1 MARRRLNFI
10 QRRNTNSR
18 TLVLGFFLFFLALAI
33 APPVQHYFSQRAE
46 ISAVE
51 SQIKAGNSALTQAR
65 KELELWRDPEFV
77 KSQARARLH
86 FVLPGERQYIVTD
99 AATEAADASKTEV
112 ASNIPVGLPW
122 YNRLIASITE
132 TGKN

>member
-1 MARRRLNFI
+1 MARRRLNFNR
-10 QRRNTNSR
+10 RRNTNSR
-18 TLVLGFFLFFLALAI
+18 ALVLGFFLFFLALAI

-46 ISAVE
+46 ISAVNA
-51 SQIKAGNSALTQAR
+51 QIKAGNAAVTEAR
-65 KELELWRDPEFV
+65 KELELWRDPEYV

-99 AATEAADASKTEV
+99 STTEAADNKTDV
-112 ASNIPVGLPW
+112 ANNIPVGLPW

-132 TGKN
+132 TGSN